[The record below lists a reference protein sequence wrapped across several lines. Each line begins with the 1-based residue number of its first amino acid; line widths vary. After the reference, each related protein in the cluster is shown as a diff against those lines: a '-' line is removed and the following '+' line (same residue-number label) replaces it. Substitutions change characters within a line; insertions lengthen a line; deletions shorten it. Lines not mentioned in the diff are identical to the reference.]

1 MPVHVKTFK
10 ICEKANVGYKWH
22 SVRIWCQHMEWVPSW
37 TSHWM
42 AFPSVSAPFC
52 CCISMH
58 VLRGLCYLAQD
69 DIFIAVLFVKA
80 RRLKQPRCPS
90 TEKWIQE
97 MWFIYTMEYH
107 SAIKNE
113 NIMNLAGKRMEI
125 EYIICSYV

>member
-1 MPVHVKTFK
+1 
-10 ICEKANVGYKWH
+10 
-22 SVRIWCQHMEWVPSW
+22 
-37 TSHWM
+37 
-42 AFPSVSAPFC
+42 
-52 CCISMH
+52 MH

-125 EYIICSYV
+125 EYIIFSYV